1 MIKKSSIRRICVA
14 TLALFILLIIYFFPT
29 KDFKTTKNLHYIKEN
44 EMPIYLKDKNN
55 YVARTTIIKKSNN
68 TIDQVKE
75 IIKDLTKNS
84 SNSSYIQDG
93 FTPLIPENTKIID
106 LNLDEET
113 LTINFSKELLNV
125 DKENEEDMIEAIT
138 YSILEIKE
146 ITNIKINV
154 EGKPLEYLP
163 NSNIK
168 LPNTFDKTYGINKIC
183 NIDSY
188 KNTTKTTI
196 YYLSKYNDSYYY
208 VPITKIEN
216 TNKEKVEII
225 IKELK
230 STPIYHTNLISYLA
244 SSTNLTNY
252 EILENNI
259 KLSFNNNLIA
269 NINNN
274 EMIETV
280 KYSIALSIRD
290 TYGYNDIS
298 FKILDNPEINL
309 SI

>member
-29 KDFKTTKNLHYIKEN
+29 KDFKTTKNLHYIKDN
-44 EMPIYLKDKNN
+44 EMPIFLKDKNN

-106 LNLDEET
+106 LNLDKET

-146 ITNIKINV
+146 ITNIKINI

-168 LPNTFDKTYGINKIC
+168 LPNTFDKTYGINKIY